1 MVRNLG
7 ELISLLI
14 LNLDKVKSRYF
25 NHCRAVGLLLI
36 ALFGFILFLICQN
49 PFNWTSILFYFLILI
64 LLILTK
70 SKIQKL
76 NIKLRVDREL
86 TRANLYLSKLD
97 EKIVLTPQIFIN
109 KPTEFTLVVSF
120 VSSLKNHKKL
130 AELDLGAILNYNQ
143 IDIFQDSKT
152 NMIKFVLEK
161 KMDRKLYFFDE
172 FDFDEYFEKYR
183 DKKYLIIDKINK
195 IPVTHTFFV
204 GATGSGKTVA
214 LSFLIKQLINKS
226 YEPNI
231 LMLDRK
237 RSDLYLL
244 FCSLFKYYKKVY
256 YSSDNDKII
265 DSLKNV
271 LKMIEYRRKHIADYK
286 QHNKDFELFVVVF
299 DEYISF
305 YNSLSKKEQ
314 EIVRSIITEVLVIGR
329 ELNIFLWIAQQS
341 PTVESSGLST
351 YLKSQFLVNIYLRPN
366 MTNRIGLDTLFGK
379 GVLQNVFVSNFG
391 AGEGYVQNL
400 ILSDENPTA
409 TPKILSFPP
418 PF

>member
-1 MVRNLG
+1 MYIGDFVALLFNFDSRRSRYYQLFRLSVCLLG
-7 ELISLLI
+7 LLVIVLIFFLRWYSLIFLVVFFLTSVSDYFEKMI
-14 LNLDKVKSRYF
+14 IKVK
-25 NHCRAVGLLLI
+25 
-36 ALFGFILFLICQN
+36 
-49 PFNWTSILFYFLILI
+49 
-64 LLILTK
+64 
-70 SKIQKL
+70 
-76 NIKLRVDREL
+76 VDTEL
-86 TRANLYLSKLD
+86 VRANLYLSKLD
-97 EKIVLTPQIFIN
+97 DKIVLTPQIFIN

-172 FDFDEYFEKYR
+172 FDFDEYFEKHR

-214 LSFLIKQLINKS
+214 LSFLVKQLINKS

-231 LMLDRK
+231 LILDRK

-256 YSSDNDKII
+256 YSSDNNKII
-265 DSLKNV
+265 DSLKKV

-314 EIVRSIITEVLVIGR
+314 EIIKNVITEILVIGR
-329 ELNIFLWIAQQS
+329 ELNVYLWIAQQS

-366 MTNRIGLDTLFGK
+366 MTNRIALDTLFGK
-379 GVLQNVFVSNFG
+379 EVLRSVFVSSFG

-400 ILSDENPTA
+400 ILSNENPTA
-409 TPKILSFPP
+409 TPKIINFPP